1 MKIVISDMLGFE
13 EEHDAWIYEAAGDDT
28 VVFPEGDEELL
39 AELPDAEVFFGYH
52 SPEVFSVATNLKW
65 MQTTS
70 AGLDMMLTP
79 EVRAMGLQ
87 VTNASGLHAAPVVET
102 AWALTLAVSR
112 YLKHFGQCQRDHVWD
127 QFTPYD
133 LNHRTAG
140 VIGLG
145 GIGRRY
151 AKIAAAFG
159 MRVIAVDKHV
169 SEKPEEVEELWPLER
184 LNDLCAEADVVMI
197 ACPATSETQGLI
209 GAEQLALMKPTGII
223 INIARGGIIDE
234 PALIECLNAGRIAGA
249 GLDVT
254 RIEPLPDD
262 DPLWDTPR
270 LVITPHIAGWSSD
283 RSRSVVRFFC
293 DNLRRYK
300 AGEPL
305 ENLVDQQQ
313 GYPVPVSG
321 AAAGG
326 V

>member
-13 EEHDAWIYEAAGDDT
+13 EEHVAWIHEAAGDDT
-28 VVFPEGDEELL
+28 VVFPESDEALL
-39 AELPDAEVFFGYH
+39 AELADAEVFFGYH
-52 SPEVFSVATNLKW
+52 SPDVFSVAANLKW

-79 EVRAMGLQ
+79 EVREMGLQ

-112 YLKHFGQCQRDHVWD
+112 YLKHFGECQQKHVWD

-133 LNHRTAG
+133 LNDRTAG
-140 VIGLG
+140 VVGLG

-151 AKIAAAFG
+151 AKIASAFG

-169 SEKPEEVEELWPLER
+169 QEKPAEVDELWTLEG

-197 ACPATSETQGLI
+197 ACPATAETQGLI

-223 INIARGGIIDE
+223 VNIARGGIIDE
-234 PALIECLNAGRIAGA
+234 PALIECLTEGRIAGA

-254 RIEPLPDD
+254 KVEPLPED

-270 LVITPHIAGWSSD
+270 LVITPHIAGWSND

-293 DNLRRYK
+293 ENLTRYK

-305 ENLVDQQQ
+305 RNLVDQQR
-313 GYPVPVSG
+313 GYPVPDSG